1 MTTRVAHQRSRSAGR
16 SCSAGSRHRRGL
28 TCASPASRRQ
38 RCIQLH
44 RRRQFSNRACA
55 QVATDTVTARLP
67 PGDARDGPYEY
78 GRRPGHNR
86 ARSWAPFCEP
96 ARWPAA
102 WHENAPPRW
111 PRTLGWAAVQRC
123 SESEQRP

>member
-1 MTTRVAHQRSRSAGR
+1 MTTRVAHQRARSAGR

-55 QVATDTVTARLP
+55 QVATDTVTVRKVAAR
-67 PGDARDGPYEY
+67 R
-78 GRRPGHNR
+78 R
-86 ARSWAPFCEP
+86 ARWSLRVRAAAGSQQGAFLGPLLR
-96 ARWPAA
+96 ARALA
-102 WHENAPPRW
+102 GGVA
-111 PRTLGWAAVQRC
+111 
-123 SESEQRP
+123 